1 MPANADTMKR
11 FLLRREAE
19 ERAAC
24 ERRAS
29 RMLQQLRDRLPG
41 LAEAHPSIGRVT
53 VFGSLVQ
60 GGFGAASDVDML
72 VEGLTAQ
79 EYWEVRREVVACAG
93 REVDLYTETDDSDIL
108 DEIRRQGLVLYER
121 KA

>member
-11 FLLRREAE
+11 FLLRREADE
-19 ERAAC
+19 KAAC

-29 RMLQQLRDRLPG
+29 RVLEHLRDCLPR
-41 LAEAHPSIGRVT
+41 LAEAHPSITRVT

-60 GGFGAASDVDML
+60 GRFGPSSDVDML
-72 VEGLTAQ
+72 VEGLNTE
-79 EYWEVRREVVACAG
+79 EYWEVRREVVAFAE
-93 REVDLYTETDDSDIL
+93 REVDLYMETDDSDIL

-121 KA
+121 KG